1 MDWYRK
7 VQAFAGHLR
16 IGHVADGL
24 AGYQAMLTAVNAL
37 EAETRGASD
46 EELRQLAQH
55 LRTRVLAGVPPSDV
69 VIQVFALVREV
80 ASRTIWLR
88 PFDVQILGGLA
99 LREGKIV
106 QMQTGEGKTLTAVAP
121 VVLNALQGKGVHVL
135 TFNDYLA
142 RRDAEWMGPIYR
154 FFDLRVG
161 FVQEGMSLEERRAA
175 YDADVTY
182 VTAKEAGFDYL
193 RDALA
198 VEPGGPVQRPF
209 NMALVDEADSILI
222 DEARIPLVIAGNIQE
237 QSGEPERLV
246 TIIQQL
252 VPDQHYIVD
261 YESRTVYLTD
271 DGVDEAEAL
280 LGCGNLHTLENLP
293 LLAELNAALYAA
305 AFMRCD
311 VDYIVRHGRVEVVDE
326 FTGRVVEDRHW
337 PDGLQAAIEAK
348 EGLGRSPEG
357 KVLGQITLQH
367 FLEQYP
373 HLCGMTATA
382 KVAAD
387 ELLAVY
393 GLQVL
398 VIPPNRTCI
407 RVDYPDIVFTHKEA
421 KQRAIIEEVVQV
433 HATGRPILVG
443 TLTVDESEQL
453 ATELRKVGIAC
464 NVLNAKR
471 DDQEARIIAQAGK
484 LGAVT
489 ISTNMAGRGTD
500 IRLGGSDGAEEDR
513 VIALGGLYVVGTNRH
528 ETRRV
533 DDQLRGRAGRQG
545 DPGSSRFFISLED
558 DLLQHTGISDLIPVR
573 YKSARQWEP
582 VEYPIIRQQIARA
595 QRIVDGRNF
604 DVRRA
609 LRSYS
614 HIVELQRR
622 IVYQER
628 RRILMG
634 EERSEILCKRVPE
647 LYERVC
653 SLIGSEGAV
662 DLERR
667 LKLYAIDQCWADH
680 LTTVAEI
687 RDEIHLVAI
696 GGLSP
701 LEEFQK
707 RVAQSFEQIR
717 HSAEDR
723 IVDLFM
729 TLQVTVD
736 GINLEAMGLRG
747 PASTWTHL
755 VQEDVFSDP
764 IAAAL
769 VSQRHIGFA
778 VTAALTSPL
787 LLLWLLRRRFQKRS
801 K

>member
-1 MDWYRK
+1 MEWYRK
-7 VQAFAGHLR
+7 VQALAGRLG
-16 IGHVADGL
+16 IGRVADGL
-24 AGYQAMLTAVNAL
+24 AGYQDTLTAVNAL
-37 EAETRGASD
+37 EAEVRDASD

-55 LRTRVLAGVPPSDV
+55 LRARVLAGVPLSDV

-80 ASRTIWLR
+80 ASRTIGLR

-99 LREGKIV
+99 LHEGKIV

-142 RRDAEWMGPIYR
+142 RRDAGWMGPIYQ
-154 FFDLRVG
+154 FLDLRVG
-161 FVQEGMSLEERRAA
+161 FVQEGMLPKERRVA
-175 YDADVTY
+175 YEADVTY

-198 VEPGGPVQRPF
+198 VESGTVVHRPF

-222 DEARIPLVIAGNIQE
+222 DEARIPLVIAGNTQE
-237 QSGEPERLV
+237 LLGEPERRV
-246 TIIQQL
+246 AIVRQL
-252 VPDQHYIVD
+252 VPDQHYVVD
-261 YESRTVYLTD
+261 YEGRTVYLTD
-271 DGVDEAEAL
+271 DGLDRVEVL
-280 LGCGNLHTLENLP
+280 LGCGNLHAMENLP
-293 LLAELNAALYAA
+293 LLTELNAALYAA

-311 VDYIVRHGRVEVVDE
+311 VDYIVRCGRVEIVDE

-367 FLEQYP
+367 FLGQYP

-382 KVAAD
+382 QIAAD
-387 ELLAVY
+387 ELWAVY
-393 GLQVL
+393 GLRVL

-407 RVDYPDIVFTHKEA
+407 RVDCPDIVFTHKDA

-443 TLTVDESEQL
+443 TLTVEESEQL
-453 ATELRKVGIAC
+453 ATRLREVGLSC
-464 NVLNAKR
+464 SVLNAKR
-471 DDQEARIIAQAGK
+471 DDQEACIVAQAGK

-513 VIALGGLYVVGTNRH
+513 VIALGGLYVLGTNRH
-528 ETRRV
+528 ESQRV

-558 DLLQHTGISDLIPVR
+558 DLLQHNGLDGLIPAR
-573 YKSARQWEP
+573 YKPAQQWESVDNP
-582 VEYPIIRQQIARA
+582 MIRQQIAHA
-595 QRIVDGRNF
+595 QRIVEGRNF
-604 DVRRA
+604 DIRQA

-622 IVYQER
+622 IVYKER

-634 EERSEILCKRVPE
+634 EERSESLHKRVPE

-653 SLIGSEGAV
+653 GLIGGEAAV

-680 LTTVAEI
+680 LAMVAEI
-687 RDEIHLVAI
+687 RDGIHLAAI

-707 RVAQSFEQIR
+707 RVAQSFER
-717 HSAEDR
+717 THRSVEDR
-723 IVDLFM
+723 VIERF
-729 TLQVTVD
+729 TALQVTAD
-736 GINLEAMGLRG
+736 GIDLGAVGLRG
-747 PASTWTHL
+747 PASTWTYL
-755 VQEDVFSDP
+755 VQDDTLKDP

-769 VSQRHIGFA
+769 VGQRHIGFA
-778 VTAALTSPL
+778 VNAALAGPFL
-787 LLLWLLRRRFQKRS
+787 ILWMLVRRFQKRQR
-801 K
+801 